1 MKIRLLI
8 DNFTNNEYTVDYA
21 DKRATFTILDEEYS
35 AAVGTADIKRMIC
48 TIQTFAEDGSI
59 ASTNFASLVVAFSN
73 DEYIGITTEN
83 AALRG
88 KLMTK
93 DTMSQCLVELYE

>member
-59 ASTNFASLVVAFSN
+59 ADTSFASLVVGLGDA
-73 DEYIGITTEN
+73 YVGITTDD

-93 DTMSQCLVELYE
+93 DTMSRCLVELYE

>member
-8 DNFTNNEYTVDYA
+8 DNFTNNEYAVAYA

-35 AAVGTADIKRMIC
+35 APVGTADIKRMIC

-59 ASTNFASLVVAFSN
+59 ESTNFASLVVGLG
-73 DEYIGITTEN
+73 DKYVGITTEN